1 MAFTRSLLAGNIHM
15 PENHAKPD
23 LDALFSSLT
32 EALVAVDAGGNVCF
46 FNQAAE
52 DLTNI
57 KAEDTFGRPL
67 GEALRGNGFLQDVTA
82 MVYSSRRSYSLH
94 DQSLHREGAEPLTVS
109 VSAFLIQGGEGGVG
123 LLIRDTSIFRK
134 LEEEAKHSEQLESFR
149 TLSLG
154 LAHEIRNPLAGIRGA
169 AQLLTGELETAGG
182 GPLMEY
188 ASIIMKEAGR
198 LDRLVEE
205 FLGFAGSFRMQ
216 PRPFNIHSLLDDV
229 LDLQAATPG
238 SKKVRI
244 VRRYDPSLPLVLGDR
259 ERLNQVFLNVF
270 KNSMEAMP
278 SGGEIAISTGM
289 PPELVYSSLKINNVK
304 RRLMAVKIIDRGTG
318 IPPEKIREVF
328 NPFFTTKP
336 RGLGLGLALS
346 LKIIEEHHGI
356 MNIES
361 DVGLGTT
368 VAIYLPIAG

>member
-1 MAFTRSLLAGNIHM
+1 MSIVHSPLAGNNLM
-15 PENHAKPD
+15 TDKPSGPD
-23 LDALFSSLT
+23 LEALFSSLT
-32 EALVAVDAGGNVCF
+32 DALVAVNAEGQVCF

-57 KAEDTFGRPL
+57 KAEDTYGKPL
-67 GEALRGNGFLQDVTA
+67 GQALKGNVFLEEITG

-94 DQSLHREGAEPLTVS
+94 DQLLHREGAEAVPVS

-123 LLIRDTSIFRK
+123 LLIRDTSIFKK
-134 LEEEAKHSEQLESFR
+134 LEEGAKHTEQLESFR

-154 LAHEIRNPLAGIRGA
+154 LAHEIRNPLSGIRGA
-169 AQLLTGELETAGG
+169 AQLLARELETEGAGS
-182 GPLMEY
+182 LTEY
-188 ASIIMKEAGR
+188 ASIVMKEVDR

-205 FLGFAGSFRMQ
+205 FLGFAGSFRINAE
-216 PRPFNIHSLLDDV
+216 PFNIHSLLDDV
-229 LDLQAATPG
+229 LDLQKTVPG
-238 SKKVRI
+238 REHVRVI
-244 VRRYDPSLPLVLGDR
+244 RRYDPSLPPVLGDR
-259 ERLNQVFLNVF
+259 ERLNQVFLNVV

-278 SGGEIAISTGM
+278 AGGEMVISTGM

-336 RGLGLGLALS
+336 KGLGLGLALS
-346 LKIIEEHHGI
+346 LKIIEEHHGT
-356 MNIES
+356 MSIES
-361 DVGLGTT
+361 DGSSGTT
-368 VAIYLPIAG
+368 VTIYLPIAG